1 VHVDS
6 LSIVKTMLAIE
17 RIFAPVW
24 RT

>member
-1 VHVDS
+1 VLVNL
-6 LSIVKTMLAIE
+6 LSIVKTMSAIE

>member
-6 LSIVKTMLAIE
+6 LSIVKTMSAIE
-17 RIFAPVW
+17 RIFVPVW